1 MVAIETGVV
10 ATIGNVDVDWFE
22 DDDSHTFKFNLPGI
36 SLSLCVYNTY
46 VDFEAHMALSTFH

>member
-36 SLSLCVYNTY
+36 SLSLCVARFPYCS
-46 VDFEAHMALSTFH
+46 FLFLLFC